1 MHRRE
6 SGKGAEQSADP
17 AAAGEKGPSGR
28 LGPGF
33 VTYGPAVAII
43 AASVLLLTGCL
54 SQQESR
60 QLDARSQFES
70 GEVTVVAHRGCWG
83 QTPENSLASIETC
96 IDLGVDMV
104 ELDVRRTRDGELVL
118 MHDETLDRTT
128 SASGRL
134 ADRLLAELATV
145 RLRDADGGPFARLSD
160 ENVPTLEQALRA
172 ASDRILVNVD
182 MKDPGLEIYDST
194 MALVDRLGVAD
205 QVVFKMR
212 ASPDDAGLTRATF
225 HGRAP
230 FMPILVQCNEETRD
244 GNYCSTEL
252 ASDAAR
258 YDRFSPVAYEVVFG
272 DDSFVDGDLAHI
284 IERGG
289 AVWVNTLDPSMS
301 GGRPD
306 DKGALVPDDT
316 WGTLIDMGVSII
328 QTDEPTALLAY
339 LQRRGS

>member
-1 MHRRE
+1 MVSRTHR
-6 SGKGAEQSADP
+6 A
-17 AAAGEKGPSGR
+17 
-28 LGPGF
+28 
-33 VTYGPAVAII
+33 AVAII
-43 AASVLLLTGCL
+43 GAVALLLAGCQ
-54 SQQESR
+54 SRPESR
-60 QLDARSQFES
+60 QLNVTSMFGS
-70 GEVTVVAHRGCWG
+70 GDVTVVAHRGCWR
-83 QTPENSLASIETC
+83 QAPENSLASIESC
-96 IDLGVDMV
+96 IDVGVDMV

-134 ADRLLAELATV
+134 ADRLLAELAAV
-145 RLRDADGGPFARLSD
+145 RLRHTDGGPVAGLSD
-160 ENVPTLEQALRA
+160 ETVPTLEQALRA
-172 ASDRILVNVD
+172 ASGRILVNVD
-182 MKDPGLEIYDST
+182 MKDPGPEIYDST
-194 MALVDRLGVAD
+194 MELVDRLGVAD

-212 ASPDDAGLTRATF
+212 ASPDDAGLASATF

-244 GNYCSTEL
+244 ENYCTTEL
-252 ASDAAR
+252 AEDAAR
-258 YDRFSPVAYEVVFG
+258 FDKFSPVAYEVVFG
-272 DDSFVDGDLAHI
+272 DDSFVDGDLARI

-289 AVWVNTLDPSMS
+289 AVWVNTLDPSLS

-306 DKGALVPDDT
+306 DEGALVPDET